1 MSGGYSSKLD
11 ESIALLICGMMGGVS
26 VRLRSPS
33 QLNPSNHLRI
43 NQTRKRN
50 IEKEASQR
58 MKSPLNQTGQSSTT
72 YGQSRLIERKQKN
85 LFTHRSINL
94 NPPLLPK
101 KIFKFPAKYSSIIC
115 NRWNVLVFLN
125 VADLAFL
132 ITQSLGRIIAE
143 KKNNSI

>member
-1 MSGGYSSKLD
+1 
-11 ESIALLICGMMGGVS
+11 
-26 VRLRSPS
+26 
-33 QLNPSNHLRI
+33 
-43 NQTRKRN
+43 
-50 IEKEASQR
+50 